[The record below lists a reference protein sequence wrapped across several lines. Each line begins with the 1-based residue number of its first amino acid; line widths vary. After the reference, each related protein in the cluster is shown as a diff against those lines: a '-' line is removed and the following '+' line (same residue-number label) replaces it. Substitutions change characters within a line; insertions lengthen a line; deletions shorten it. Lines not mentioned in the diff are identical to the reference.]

1 MALHTSSLVCFF
13 SVYESTCKFM
23 DKNCKS
29 CSLHFLWQQVAILHR
44 SLHQWV
50 VACKH
55 WNQQFS
61 LTDCFTLFFFFFF
74 IYWRLSLN
82 LAFRKHLNFHILSSI
97 CARVASAEKG
107 EKSQLVSLKQFQ
119 WRLSET
125 PDFIFKLAMYKTYQM
140 WFSVIFEYFKK

>member
-61 LTDCFTLFFFFFF
+61 LTDCFTLFFFFFHLLKTQSKSCF
-74 IYWRLSLN
+74 QKAFELSHFEFYMCSCCLC
-82 LAFRKHLNFHILSSI
+82 RK
-97 CARVASAEKG
+97 RG
-107 EKSQLVSLKQFQ
+107 EKSISFFKTVSVTTF
-119 WRLSET
+119 RNSR
-125 PDFIFKLAMYKTYQM
+125 F
-140 WFSVIFEYFKK
+140 YF